1 VYPIAMPSH
10 GGKSLAPDVQAKV
23 TELVREFITEVGGQA
38 AAAKALGIS
47 QGYLSEF
54 LSGGRGGGGKLLRGL
69 AKHRPEVVELMMTG
83 VSRTT
88 TTLDPRYPNRA
99 QAIKHLVD
107 DGAGTLAEVETAADA
122 YAVALK
128 SDSDPT
134 VLEWVRN
141 IEGKLRELRRGGPRL
156 VEVPVTSIGDEG
168 IGNRF
173 SAIGERKKKGN

>member
-1 VYPIAMPSH
+1 MYPDAMPSH
-10 GGKSLAPDVQAKV
+10 GGKSLAPDVQTKV
-23 TELVREFITEVGGQA
+23 TELVRDFITEVGGQA

-54 LSGGRGGGGKLLRGL
+54 LSGGRGGGSKLLRGL

-83 VSRTT
+83 VVRT
-88 TTLDPRYPNRA
+88 TTLDPRYPNRE

-107 DGAGTLAEVETAADA
+107 DGAGTLAEVQAAADA

-141 IEGKLRELRRGGPRL
+141 IEGKLRELRRGGPK
-156 VEVPVTSIGDEG
+156 VAEVPVRSIGDEG
-168 IGNRF
+168 IGERF
-173 SAIGERKKKGN
+173 RTIIDRKKKGS